1 LAQVNL
7 YKLCESLSNA
17 AHKSGIHNN
26 NIQNDGGELMTIKTL
41 GKTLLAATA
50 IAAAM
55 TTTTIAQDNPYEPVG
70 DAWFELPNGRQWGA
84 TSTIYYAGDNKIWVA
99 ERCGGNT
106 NCLDTPDIDP
116 IMLVDQDGK
125 ILKQFGKNMIVWP
138 HGLHVDPDGNLWIAD
153 ARGDEERKKGH
164 QVHKFSPDGELLMSI
179 GTAGVAGQDKY
190 VFTNPND
197 VAVAPNGDIFV
208 ADGHRPGTNN
218 RIVKYNSKG
227 EYIMEFGSAG
237 AERGQFNEPHALAIN
252 SEGKLFVGD
261 RHNSRIQI
269 FDLEGNHID
278 QWTQFGRPS
287 GVYIDKNDMMY
298 VADSESNTGYQR
310 NPGWERGIRIGD
322 SRTGWVSAFIP
333 DPNQGYMPGTSV
345 AEGVTADE
353 DGNIYSAE
361 VRQRKARKYIPK
373 TYRGEPRR
381 R

>member
-1 LAQVNL
+1 MLKKNTLAKLLITASAVTAAFVGTANAQV
-7 YKLCESLSNA
+7 S
-17 AHKSGIHNN
+17 
-26 NIQNDGGELMTIKTL
+26 
-41 GKTLLAATA
+41 
-50 IAAAM
+50 
-55 TTTTIAQDNPYEPVG
+55 NPYEAIKG
-70 DAWFELPNGRQWGA
+70 EWIELPNGRVWGS
-84 TSTIYYAGDNKIWVA
+84 TSTVYYAGDDKIWVS
-99 ERCGGNT
+99 ERCGANG
-106 NCLDTPDIDP
+106 NCLDTPEIDP
-116 IMLVDQDGK
+116 IMLVDQEGN
-125 ILKQFGKNMIVWP
+125 ILKMFGKNMIVWP
-138 HGLHVDPDGNLWIAD
+138 HGIHVDPDGNLWIAD

-261 RHNSRIQI
+261 RHNSRVQI

>member
-1 LAQVNL
+1 
-7 YKLCESLSNA
+7 
-17 AHKSGIHNN
+17 
-26 NIQNDGGELMTIKTL
+26 MTIKNL
-41 GKTLLAATA
+41 GKTLLAATT

-55 TTTTIAQDNPYEPVG
+55 TTTSIAQDNPYEPVG
-70 DAWFELPNGRQWGA
+70 DTWFDLPDGRVWGA
-84 TSTIYYAGDNKIWVA
+84 TSTIYYAGDDKIWVA
-99 ERCGGNT
+99 ERCGDNT

-116 IMLVDQDGK
+116 IMLVDQEGK
-125 ILKQFGKNMIVWP
+125 ILKKFGKNMIVWP

-153 ARGDEERKKGH
+153 ARGDEKRKKGH

-227 EYIMEFGSAG
+227 VYIMEFGSAG
-237 AERGQFNEPHALAIN
+237 AERGEFNEPHALAIN

-261 RHNSRIQI
+261 RHNSRVQI

-287 GVYIDKNDMMY
+287 GIYIDKNDVMY

-322 SRTGWVSAFIP
+322 SVTGWVSGFIP

-361 VRQRKARKYIPK
+361 VRQRKVRKYVPK
-373 TYRGEPRR
+373 SYRGKPRR